1 MLKILKLKK
10 ASITD
15 FRPNVIENEGDHIGK
30 NKLFIPAN
38 KEWYNS
44 VYTFNKKLIKL
55 LPVSDNVIIKLIRGY
70 FNMYSNKLEKKVKA
84 PRIRTW
90 KRRLSVRKIWVSKAE
105 LKHTNDKIIITLY
118 VFNRQYNYY
127 LNKFSK
133 ILNTWDYIFL
143 KKMQTTD
150 KSAMVL
156 EAEGFNSFSP
166 VLKITLKFL
175 SVIRKQNKLLLDKLR
190 KNNQKIIN
198 PKKGYVN
205 FIKKYLST
213 EMFALRLK
221 QIMLFNK
228 LKFTFYYILPLKSL
242 IEKIYKKKIEFN
254 IVIVKNYHL
263 NSDILAQIVTSK
275 IRNRKNRVLK
285 VLKASVRKIKT
296 PILNKKTIIRVPFI
310 LTGLQNTIIS
320 DFLLK
325 SNVNSLSKDLVNK
338 ALESF
343 YNLKKTL
350 EQEENLDDIVLDSL
364 KYKVISGVKVQASG
378 RLTRRIT
385 ASRAIYK
392 FKYVGTLKNVDSS
405 FEGLSSVTSKGNQKL
420 NVQYSLL
427 KSKTK
432 IGAFGLKGWV
442 ASY

>member
-1 MLKILKLKK
+1 
-10 ASITD
+10 
-15 FRPNVIENEGDHIGK
+15 
-30 NKLFIPAN
+30 
-38 KEWYNS
+38 
-44 VYTFNKKLIKL
+44 
-55 LPVSDNVIIKLIRGY
+55 
-70 FNMYSNKLEKKVKA
+70 
-84 PRIRTW
+84 
-90 KRRLSVRKIWVSKAE
+90 
-105 LKHTNDKIIITLY
+105 
-118 VFNRQYNYY
+118 
-127 LNKFSK
+127 
-133 ILNTWDYIFL
+133 
-143 KKMQTTD
+143 
-150 KSAMVL
+150 
-156 EAEGFNSFSP
+156 
-166 VLKITLKFL
+166 
-175 SVIRKQNKLLLDKLR
+175 
-190 KNNQKIIN
+190 
-198 PKKGYVN
+198 
-205 FIKKYLST
+205 
-213 EMFALRLK
+213 MFALRLK

-420 NVQYSLL
+420 KVQYSLL

-432 IGAFGLKGWV
+432 IGAFGLKG
-442 ASY
+442 